1 MDPLTTAVL
10 DAPGREFTPIHRP
23 MRALSV
29 LVSTLL
35 VAPTSSR
42 ALAGAAPIRKSRDD
56 RLDIVAPAAIDAS
69 HKLKGYGPE
78 RAVDG
83 DERTFWLVPGGQRM
97 EMMSRDKWLIL
108 DLGTARKPRA
118 LDLLGVVNSF
128 GAARV
133 LLDVGNSPD
142 GPWKRAGCFRAF
154 GSPMRWQ
161 RVQLGRDVPTVRY
174 MRLFVRREGHATF
187 QHKVHGVLVHCDN
200 KKLG

>member
-1 MDPLTTAVL
+1 
-10 DAPGREFTPIHRP
+10 

-35 VAPTSSR
+35 VAPTSAR
-42 ALAGAAPIRKSRDD
+42 ALAGAAQNRKSRDD

-97 EMMSRDKWLIL
+97 EMMSRDKWLTL

-161 RVQLGRDVPTVRY
+161 QVELGRDVPTVRY

-187 QHKVHGVLVHCDN
+187 QHKVHGVLVHCD